1 MKRSPVLLI
10 TAAAAVLLAGCA
22 GTAGSDDDRP
32 SVAASFY
39 PFAFVVEQVGGSF
52 IQVENLTSP
61 GVEPHDVELTPKQV
75 GRVQDADVLVF
86 AQGFQAAVDDAIE
99 QAGRD
104 DASTIDVAA
113 IVDDLAVVEDGHDE
127 DDGHDHDDET
137 DPHSWLDPQNMV
149 TVTRAVADALAVGRS
164 GARPGLHQ
172 QRRHLGRRAGD
183 ARRRLQRRPAD
194 LRAAHHR
201 HQPRRLRL
209 PGHRYDLVQVPI
221 AGLDP
226 SNEPSP
232 RELAAVT
239 RLVRDEGITT
249 VFTEELVSPA
259 IARTVADETGAQIA
273 TLDPIEGLGDDTS
286 DETYLTLMRR
296 NLEALRTANSC
307 Q

>member
-1 MKRSPVLLI
+1 MKRALLFVVTSALVLS
-10 TAAAAVLLAGCA
+10 GCGGA
-22 GTAGSDDDRP
+22 STDDGRP

-52 IQVENLTSP
+52 VQTDNLTSP

-75 GRVQDADVLVF
+75 GRVQDADVVVF
-86 AQGFQAAVDDAIE
+86 EKGFQTAVDNAVE
-99 QAGRD
+99 QAGRS
-104 DASTIDVAA
+104 AGSTIDVS
-113 IVDDLAVVEDGHDE
+113 AVVTETE
-127 DDGHDHDDET
+127 DD
-137 DPHSWLDPQNMV
+137 PHVWLDPQNMV
-149 TVTRAVADALAVGRS
+149 LVTREVETALAAADPTHADAFATNADALVAELETLDADFS
-164 GARPGLHQ
+164 AGLETCE
-172 QRRHLGRRAGD
+172 RRTIVTSH
-183 ARRRLQRRPAD
+183 
-194 LRAAHHR
+194 AAFAY
-201 HQPRRLRL
+201 LAA
-209 PGHRYDLVQVPI
+209 RYDLVQVPI

-232 RELAAVT
+232 RELADVT

-259 IARTVADETGAQIA
+259 VARTVANETGAQIA

>member
-1 MKRSPVLLI
+1 MKRYPVLLM

-99 QAGRD
+99 QSGRD

-113 IVDDLAVVEDGHDE
+113 IAYDLPAAEDGHDE
-127 DDGHDHDDET
+127 DDGHDHDEA

-149 TVTRAVADALAVGRS
+149 TVTRAVADALASVAPAHAQDFAS
-164 GARPGLHQ
+164 NADALVAELETLDADFSAGLQ
-172 QRRHLGRRAGD
+172 TCERRTIVTSH
-183 ARRRLQRRPAD
+183 
-194 LRAAHHR
+194 AAFAY
-201 HQPRRLRL
+201 LAN
-209 PGHRYDLVQVPI
+209 RYDLVQVPI

-232 RELAAVT
+232 RELATVT

-259 IARTVADETGAQIA
+259 IARTVADETGATIA
-273 TLDPIEGLGDDTS
+273 TLDPIEGLGDATT